1 MKCPQCQFE
10 NIEDSRFCAKCA
22 TPLDAEKHL
31 EPQTKTLRVPSKEMT
46 AGTIIAEKYKIIE
59 KLGTGGMGTV
69 YKAEDVRL
77 LRRVALKFLSRELT
91 QDLEARERF
100 IHEAQAASALDHPN
114 ICTIHEIG
122 ETEDGQMFIAMAYYK
137 GESLREKI
145 KGGPLNP
152 VEVVDFALQVAQGLA
167 KAHEN
172 GIVHRDI
179 KPANIMITQDGGAKI
194 VDFGLAK
201 LAGTTRIT
209 QVGTTMGTVAYMSP
223 EQARGEEVD
232 QRTDVWSLGVVLYE
246 MLSGQMP
253 FKGEH
258 EHAVVYSILKEEP
271 APVKAIASGVP
282 RELGQIIYKA
292 LSKIPEKRYASG
304 KELAETIQDLK
315 SKMAVG
321 VISITKKLEFAKPQ
335 KRILIAGAVS
345 VVVLVAI
352 MLTWMLTRP
361 SLAFQERDKL
371 LVADVD
377 NQTGNA
383 VFDLALRTAIEADL
397 QQSLYANIF
406 DKGQVAD
413 TLRLMRK
420 APTTKVD
427 EELGCDICRFAG
439 VRALIL
445 PRILSAGEA
454 YELQAILVDPVKKRH
469 VDRIR
474 VTARGREEVLLHAID
489 KLALQVRSR
498 LGESID
504 SIKKAD
510 EPVIKVTTSSWE
522 ALKYLSMAMAEWNE
536 MKFAEAAPLF
546 ELALEK
552 DPHFVS
558 ARGSLG
564 LLLIQFLGRKEKGK
578 EMLKHALKDAETQGA
593 APSELLRIKAANRQ
607 FVDEDLEGALEEYR
621 TIREIDPG
629 FMPAYNN
636 AGMILR
642 SLGRYDEAIAMY
654 KKAVEVSPR
663 SSIPLANLWYTYIF
677 FTHNA
682 RSAEEVGRKLVNLG
696 PEIAGYLNFLAYS
709 LAVQARFDEALELLR
724 KTVALEPQHPYG
736 LANLAHTLLASG
748 RAAEAVPVYRE
759 VRELARQGRMTG
771 TFAKCSF
778 DLAFALA
785 EAGEKEPA
793 KEIAAEGRIDL
804 QKRLGD
810 SLPSAQNLIL
820 MGQFE
825 AVSGKTNEARQ
836 YLSKALNIGAKDPY
850 TLQSLSELY
859 ALLGGKTQAIETLK
873 KALESGFQDYF
884 FPVILPAYQ
893 SIRNDPQF
901 RALFNL
907 DVKEEQP
914 E

>member
-1 MKCPQCQFE
+1 MKCPECQHE
-10 NIEDSRFCAKCA
+10 NLENSRFCAKCA
-22 TPLDAEKHL
+22 TPLVTEKIPEL
-31 EPQTKTLRVPSKEMT
+31 RTKTLRVPSKET
-46 AGTIIAEKYKIIE
+46 TSGTIIAGKYKIIE
-59 KLGTGGMGTV
+59 ELGTGGMGKV
-69 YKAEDVRL
+69 YKAEDVKLKRT
-77 LRRVALKFLSRELT
+77 VALKFLSLELT
-91 QDLEARERF
+91 QELKARERF
-100 IHEAQAASALDHPN
+100 IHEAQAASGLDHPN

-122 ETEDGQMFIAMAYYK
+122 ETEDGQMFIAMAYCK
-137 GESLREKI
+137 GESLKEKI
-145 KGGPLNP
+145 QGGPLKP
-152 VEVVDFALQVAQGLA
+152 EEIVDIALQAAQGLA

-172 GIVHRDI
+172 GIVHRDV
-179 KPANIMITQDGGAKI
+179 KPANIMTTQEGLAKI

-253 FKGEH
+253 FKGEQ
-258 EHAVVYSILKEEP
+258 EQAVVYSILKEEP
-271 APVKAIASGVP
+271 APIKAMPSGVP
-282 RELGQIIYKA
+282 RELGQIIHKA
-292 LSKIPEKRYASG
+292 LSKDPAKRYASG
-304 KELAETIQDLK
+304 KELAEALQALK

-321 VISITKKLEFAKPQ
+321 VTPITRKFVFARPQ
-335 KRILIAGAVS
+335 KRMLIAGAVS
-345 VVVLVAI
+345 VAVLAAI
-352 MLTWMLTRP
+352 MLTWVLTRP
-361 SLAFQERDKL
+361 SLAFQERDRL

-377 NQTGNA
+377 NLTGDS

-397 QQSLYANIF
+397 QQSPYANIF
-406 DKGQVAD
+406 DKAQMAD

-427 EELGCDICRFAG
+427 EELGCDICRFSG

-454 YELQAILVDPVKKRH
+454 YELQAILIDPVKRRH

-489 KLALQVRSR
+489 KLAIQVRSR
-498 LGESID
+498 LGESIE
-504 SIKKAD
+504 SIAKAD

-522 ALKYLSMAMAEWNE
+522 ALKYLSMGMVKWNE

-564 LLLIQFLGRKEKGK
+564 LLLIQFLGQKEKGK
-578 EMLKHALKDAETQGA
+578 EMLKLALEDAEAQSL
-593 APSELLRIKAANRQ
+593 PQIERLRIKAASLQ
-607 FVDEDLEGALEEYR
+607 FVDEDFEGALEEYR
-621 TIREIDPG
+621 LMREIDPD

-642 SLGRYDEAIAMY
+642 GLGRYDEAMTMY
-654 KKAVEVSPR
+654 QKAAEVAPR

-677 FTHNA
+677 FTHDA
-682 RSAEEVGRKLVNLG
+682 RAAEEVGRKLVNLG

-709 LAVQARFDEALELLR
+709 LAIQARFDEAFELLR

-736 LANLAHTLLASG
+736 LPNLAHTLLASD

-759 VRELARQGRMTG
+759 VRELARQRRVTG
-771 TFAKCSF
+771 TFVKCCF

-785 EAGEKEPA
+785 EAGEKEAA
-793 KEIAAEGRIDL
+793 KEIAAEGREYL
-804 QKRLGD
+804 QKELG
-810 SLPSAQNLIL
+810 SASPSPQNLIIL
-820 MGQFE
+820 GQLE
-825 AVSGKTNEARQ
+825 AVSGKTSEARQ
-836 YLSKALNIGAKDPY
+836 YLSKALNLGAKDPY
-850 TLQSLSELY
+850 TLQNLSELY
-859 ALLGGKTQAIETLK
+859 ALLEDKAQAIETLK
-873 KALESGFQDYF
+873 KALESGFPDYF

-907 DVKEEQP
+907 DAIEKQP